1 MPVEGGADVPFG
13 WEGTSGT
20 WILHIEDDA
29 AFADLVADFLEREN
43 DAFDVET
50 ETDPAAAV
58 DTLLG
63 GDEEFDCVVCDFDL
77 PGINGLEVLQRIR
90 SEYPDL
96 PFILFTGKGS
106 EGIASEA
113 ISRGVTDYL
122 QKGGGTDQ
130 YAVLA
135 NRIENSV
142 AKFRAE
148 HRAKRAFS
156 AMETA
161 HDGISILDE
170 DGVIR
175 YANSAYADLLGY
187 DQEELLGA
195 HWERLYQEGDVDEV
209 YETLLP
215 AARDGGWSG
224 LTDYQHKDG
233 QTITVEHTLSYTDDE
248 TLICT
253 ISGTDESGEGDRGG
267 GGNGPA

>member
-1 MPVEGGADVPFG
+1 MSVEDGADVPLR
-13 WEGTSGT
+13 WKETT
-20 WILHIEDDA
+20 EMRVLHVEDDA
-29 AFADLVADFLEREN
+29 AFADLVTDFLKREN
-43 DAFDVET
+43 DAFDVRT

-58 DTLLG
+58 DALLA
-63 GDEEFDCVVCDFDL
+63 GDDEFDCVVCDFDM
-77 PGINGLEVLQRIR
+77 PEMDGLEVLQRVR
-90 SEYPDL
+90 SERPGF

-148 HRAKRAFS
+148 QRAKRAFG

-187 DQEELLGA
+187 DREELLGS
-195 HWERLYQEGDVDEV
+195 HWERLYQSEDVDEV

-224 LTDYQHKDG
+224 LTDHRREDG
-233 QTITVEHTLSYTDDE
+233 QTITVEHSLSYTDDE
-248 TLICT
+248 TLICI
-253 ISGTDESGEGDRGG
+253 ISTTDESGESDRDGG
-267 GGNGPA
+267 GDGSA